1 MSYPTKTAGTTT
13 WMVYQAAK
21 QALDT
26 GTTLQQNISK
36 IFNAWR
42 LCNKSASP
50 KVIESIITELR
61 TLGLEVIRG

>member
-1 MSYPTKTAGTTT
+1 
-13 WMVYQAAK
+13 MVYQAAK